1 MTRADSRSVSRRTSE
16 STAPVPRIQ
25 EKVAVVM
32 SSERFSATLSDV
44 AASPDH
50 AIIAAAEASQTLA
63 DRRIASGRISSMAW
77 ARPEYDKTAVNQSA
91 RLLVRA
97 YSGNAIEADIDYQDW
112 IHALEVINNWR
123 AIHGHPLNTFQ
134 MNLRR
139 SAARVDHDCLVAQR
153 TKRLSSIAAKLVRF
167 PKMKLTQM
175 QDIGGCRA
183 VVDSVKHVQRLADF
197 YQSESRIK
205 HPIQTVDDYI
215 ATPQTSG
222 YRGIHLVF
230 RYQSDKESP
239 SVFNG
244 LKIEM
249 QLRSQFQHAWAT
261 AVETVGTFIRHA
273 LKSSIGPDE
282 WRRFFALMGSAI
294 AMREGTVIVPETP
307 VGRGELLDELDYY
320 SGALNVIRRL
330 EAYGNALRLVE
341 QDSAKAKDAHWY
353 LLQLDPEANEL
364 NVTGFEFG
372 QLAEAQR
379 QYLEAEKRVKQNPE
393 TDAVL
398 VSVESLAS
406 LQKAYPNYFAD
417 TRVFS
422 ALLQQALNGDVFD
435 IATT

>member
-1 MTRADSRSVSRRTSE
+1 
-16 STAPVPRIQ
+16 
-25 EKVAVVM
+25 M
-32 SSERFSATLSDV
+32 SSERFSTSISNVAVTQDRVIIPATG
-44 AASPDH
+44 
-50 AIIAAAEASQTLA
+50 ASQTLFK
-63 DRRIASGRISSMAW
+63 RSIASGRIGSMAW
-77 ARPEYDKTAVNQSA
+77 ARPEYDRPDVNRSG

-97 YSGNAIEADIDYQDW
+97 YSNEEGGADFDYPDW
-112 IHALEVINNWR
+112 MRALEVINNWR

-139 SAARVDHDCLVAQR
+139 SATRFDPECLVAQR
-153 TKRLSSIAAKLVRF
+153 TKRLSSIAAKLIRF

-183 VVDSVKHVQRLADF
+183 VVNSVQSAQRLGEF
-197 YQSESRIK
+197 YKSESRIK
-205 HPIQTVDDYI
+205 HPVQTIDDYI
-215 ATPQTSG
+215 SKPQTSG

-230 RYQSDKESP
+230 RYHSDKESP
-239 SVFNG
+239 SIFNE

-249 QLRSQFQHAWAT
+249 QLRSQYQHAWAT

-294 AMREGTVIVPETP
+294 AVREGTVLVPDTP
-307 VGRGELLDELDYY
+307 HDRNELIGELDHYA
-320 SGALNVIRRL
+320 GTLNVIRRL
-330 EAYGNALRLVE
+330 ETYGNALRFVE
-341 QDSAKAKDAHWY
+341 QDSARAKDAHWY

-379 QYLEAEKRVKQNPE
+379 QYLEAEKRVKQNPQ

-422 ALLQQALNGDVFD
+422 ALLQQSLAGDVFD
-435 IATT
+435 IMTT